1 MLRRPTTDNE
11 CAPQYYIRRLRA
23 GKPALKEKKNKSDA
37 AVRKHL
43 LYSKKA
49 SQIRQHR

>member
-1 MLRRPTTDNE
+1 MLHRPTTDSE
-11 CAPQYYIRRLRA
+11 WASQHYIRRLRA

-43 LYSKKA
+43 LY
-49 SQIRQHR
+49 